1 VTNIQQQR
9 FYNEQLRREANIK
22 RINLSQALEDIKVD
36 IAFLNSRGSVSARLW
51 GISR

>member
-22 RINLSQALEDIKVD
+22 RINLSQALEDIKVNLTL
-36 IAFLNSRGSVSARLW
+36 LN
-51 GISR
+51 